1 VVRGST
7 FLSIF
12 AATSQ
17 LSKDAPHD
25 AYSIRLYDT
34 YGDAQRAVNAL
45 EAAGFTSSEVGLV
58 SRYRDDETLAE
69 TTSGTATG
77 AAAGAVIGG
86 GTGLLA
92 ALGVIAIPGIGPLVA
107 AGVLATTLVGAAGG
121 GAVGGLLGS
130 LTDYGVS
137 EEDAHLYSEAVR
149 RGSSLVTVRTEDSRA
164 AKAEAIL
171 DANPIN
177 TRERRE
183 AYTSAGWS
191 QYDPASKG
199 YTAEEIRKERERY
212 LRR

>member
-1 VVRGST
+1 MARTVS
-7 FLSIF
+7 
-12 AATSQ
+12 
-17 LSKDAPHD
+17 
-25 AYSIRLYDT
+25 RLYDT
-34 YGDAQRAVNAL
+34 YGDAQRAVKAL
-45 EAAGFTSSEVGLV
+45 ETAGFTNSEIGLV

-69 TTSGTATG
+69 TSSGAASG
-77 AAAGAVIGG
+77 AAAGAVLGG

-137 EEDAHLYSEAVR
+137 EDDAHLYSEAVR
-149 RGSSLVTVRTEDSRA
+149 RGSSLVTVRADDERA
-164 AKAEAIL
+164 AKAESIL
-171 DANPIN
+171 DANRPIN

-191 QYDPASKG
+191 EYDPASKG
-199 YTAEEIRKERERY
+199 YTADEIRKERERY
-212 LRR
+212 RR

>member
-1 VVRGST
+1 MTRTVS
-7 FLSIF
+7 
-12 AATSQ
+12 
-17 LSKDAPHD
+17 
-25 AYSIRLYDT
+25 RLYDT
-34 YGDAQRAVNAL
+34 YGEAQRAVSAL
-45 EAAGFTSSEVGLV
+45 ESAGFTSSEISLV

-69 TTSGTATG
+69 TSSGAASG
-77 AAAGAVIGG
+77 AAAGAVVGG

-107 AGVLATTLVGAAGG
+107 AGALATTLVGAAGG

-149 RGSSLVTVRTEDSRA
+149 RGGSLVTVRSDDARA

-171 DANPIN
+171 DANRPIN

-191 QYDPASKG
+191 KYDPTSKG
-199 YTAEEIRKERERY
+199 YTADEIRKERERY